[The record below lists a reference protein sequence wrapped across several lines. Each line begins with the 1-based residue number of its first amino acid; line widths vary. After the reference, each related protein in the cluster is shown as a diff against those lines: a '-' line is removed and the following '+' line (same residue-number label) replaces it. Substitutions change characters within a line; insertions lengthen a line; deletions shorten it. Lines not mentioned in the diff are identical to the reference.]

1 MDHLSVLLDLKL
13 LRSIVAGASNRTGL
27 WKRRLWLGRLTQL
40 IHSTCNENEA
50 IFFNSLPGNEN
61 FLRLLRS
68 GYFEVFDV
76 FVVPELHLDTPG
88 QVVAA
93 LALLVFI
100 LNDLDA
106 NSADSGFDPGFL
118 IDRLCVPLWLKARA
132 HKTTQSSKTT
142 SQPSSSPDKTTP
154 TTSQ

>member
-13 LRSIVAGASNRTGL
+13 LRSIVAGASNRTGV

-40 IHSTCNENEA
+40 VHDTCVENES
-50 IFFNSLPGNEN
+50 IFLNSLPGNEA

-88 QVVAA
+88 RVVAA

-106 NSADSGFDPGFL
+106 NSASSGFDSGFL
-118 IDRLCVPLWLKARA
+118 VDRLCVPLWLKARA
-132 HKTTQSSKTT
+132 FKITQSSRST
-142 SQPSSSPDKTTP
+142 SQPSSSPDKTTQ